1 MYVPIVYIQVQPTL
15 KSLFFICNTQVQLTL
30 QPANVDFDGEDSY
43 VSQSAAGPART
54 GRAGVG
60 GGDLRLLDASQVCV
74 GSEWCDGVVCAI
86 CECHKSHSLHQMVRL
101 VVAGGVVCVI
111 CECVCTQWCGWW
123 WR

>member
-74 GSEWCDGVVCAI
+74 GSEWCLYVSVFL
-86 CECHKSHSLHQMVRL
+86 S
-101 VVAGGVVCVI
+101 VCV
-111 CECVCTQWCGWW
+111 CVCVCVGGGRWVGG
-123 WR
+123 